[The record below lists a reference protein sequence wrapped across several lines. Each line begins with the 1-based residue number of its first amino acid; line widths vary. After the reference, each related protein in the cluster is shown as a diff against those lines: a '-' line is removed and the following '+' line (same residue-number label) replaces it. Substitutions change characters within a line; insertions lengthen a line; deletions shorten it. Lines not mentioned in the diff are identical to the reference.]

1 MGAELLEV
9 EVVVVV
15 AGPPAAPEEAEPRIV
30 AEDEAAAAT
39 EKRPGAP
46 AEAGAEAEAEAEE
59 AGLLHFLCSF
69 VANWRRR
76 VAPQRRKAMVEVEE
90 LVNVL

>member
-1 MGAELLEV
+1 MLEV

-39 EKRPGAP
+39 EKRPGVP
-46 AEAGAEAEAEAEE
+46 VEAGAEAEAEE

-76 VAPQRRKAMVEVEE
+76 EAPQRRKAMVEVEE